1 MEQRNGRP
9 LDGRPLDGP
18 IPFEAFQAMLA
29 DLLQVD
35 PDQVVPGAYFVTD
48 LGVDSIRM
56 LKLLLRLEKL
66 GVELRLELATRIQ
79 TVGDAYDYYRQE
91 LGRLDLRSAGSE

>member
-1 MEQRNGRP
+1 MAQRNDRLSDRHP
-9 LDGRPLDGP
+9 SDGP
-18 IPFEAFQAMLA
+18 IPFEAFQSMLA
-29 DLLQVD
+29 EMLQVA
-35 PDQVVPGAYFVTD
+35 PGRIVPEAYFVTD

-56 LKLLLRLEKL
+56 LKLLLQLEKL

-91 LGRLDLRSAGSE
+91 LGHLDLRSAGSG